1 MIMPALESPDSFRSN
16 PQHVPDVP
24 LSPGSGA
31 SSGMSAAEALAMAKT
46 HFVARGWRPLAIHPP
61 LLDIQCS
68 DVSVVLLMSEAG
80 ATAWLSAR
88 DWWALPNPVDAFR
101 REMICVRDAKVQD
114 IILVYDGEFPDTV
127 IEVAVQ
133 EPGLKLV
140 DAVALRDMAA
150 AGAGVS
156 SGSIRAPRRHGIARP
171 ARDAVA
177 SLHAH
182 ATRMFDTRVIPAT
195 ERLVSKRLARTLQQ
209 MDGERRR
216 LRHLVTGGLI
226 VMGFAI
232 GFLLFNLVVLLRT
245 PDDVGPPPAVAS
257 APPPLPAPT
266 PPPQGY
272 VAHAADAAPY
282 VAMIR
287 PATLPRMP
295 GSTATLAVAGPPVVS
310 AAADVVATS
319 ASVPTD
325 MDDFAR
331 AQMRADEA
339 MRVIAEDTPE
349 MRVSSR
355 AAPVPQQEAGMSR
368 TAPPEHPQPE
378 HAQPVDPAMV
388 DGDSAV
394 PDPADIE

>member
-1 MIMPALESPDSFRSN
+1 MPALESLDSLRSN
-16 PQHVPDVP
+16 PQHAPDVP
-24 LSPGSGA
+24 LSPDPR
-31 SSGMSAAEALAMAKT
+31 SSPGMSTAEALATAKA

-68 DVSVVLLMSEAG
+68 DVSVVLLMNDAG
-80 ATAWLSAR
+80 ATVWLSAR
-88 DWWALPNPVDAFR
+88 NWSALPNPVDAFR
-101 REMICVRDAKVQD
+101 REMICVRSAKVAD
-114 IILVYDGEFPDTV
+114 IILVYDGGFPDAV

-140 DAVALRDMAA
+140 DGVALRDMAA
-150 AGAGVS
+150 T
-156 SGSIRAPRRHGIARP
+156 SGGTVPGSTGAPRRPGIARP
-171 ARDAVA
+171 ARDAVN

-182 ATRMFDTRVIPAT
+182 ATRMFDTRLIPAT
-195 ERLVSKRLARTLQQ
+195 ERLVSKRLAQALRH

-232 GFLLFNLVVLLRT
+232 GFLLFNLVVVLRT
-245 PDDVGPPPAVAS
+245 PDDVGQPPVVAS

-282 VAMIR
+282 VAVVR
-287 PATLPRMP
+287 PAAMP
-295 GSTATLAVAGPPVVS
+295 AMVGSTAL
-310 AAADVVATS
+310 AAAGTPVTRAAPDVVATT
-319 ASVPTD
+319 ATVPTD

-349 MRVSSR
+349 MRV
-355 AAPVPQQEAGMSR
+355 PSR
-368 TAPPEHPQPE
+368 TASLPRQEAEMSRAVPPEP
-378 HAQPVDPAMV
+378 AQPVDPAMV
-388 DGDSAV
+388 DGDSGV

>member
-1 MIMPALESPDSFRSN
+1 MPALESLDSLRSHPQHAPDASLSPDSR
-16 PQHVPDVP
+16 P
-24 LSPGSGA
+24 SPG
-31 SSGMSAAEALAMAKT
+31 MSTAEALATAKA

-61 LLDIQCS
+61 LLDIQCN
-68 DVSVVLLMSEAG
+68 DVSVVLLMNDAG

-88 DWWALPNPVDAFR
+88 DWSALPNPVDAFR
-101 REMICVRDAKVQD
+101 REMICVRSAKVQD
-114 IILVYDGEFPDTV
+114 VILVYDGEFPDAV

-150 AGAGVS
+150 TGACAVPGPT
-156 SGSIRAPRRHGIARP
+156 GTPRRRGIARP
-171 ARDAVA
+171 ARDAVN

-182 ATRMFDTRVIPAT
+182 AARMFDTRLIPAT
-195 ERLVSKRLARTLQQ
+195 ERLVSKRLAQALRH

-216 LRHLVTGGLI
+216 LRHLVTGGLV

-245 PDDVGPPPAVAS
+245 PDDAGQPPAVVS

-282 VAMIR
+282 AAMSR
-287 PATLPRMP
+287 PAIAPRMP
-295 GSTATLAVAGPPVVS
+295 APGMPAPIAAMAAAGPPATGV
-310 AAADVVATS
+310 AADVVATT

-355 AAPVPQQEAGMSR
+355 AAPLPRQDVEMPRAASSE
-368 TAPPEHPQPE
+368 P
-378 HAQPVDPAMV
+378 AQPVDPAMV
-388 DGDSAV
+388 NGDSAV

>member
-1 MIMPALESPDSFRSN
+1 MPALESLDSLRPN

-24 LSPGSGA
+24 LSPDSR
-31 SSGMSAAEALAMAKT
+31 SSPGMSTVEALATAKA

-68 DVSVVLLMSEAG
+68 DVSVVLLMNDAG

-88 DWWALPNPVDAFR
+88 NWSALPNPVDAFR
-101 REMICVRDAKVQD
+101 REMICVRSAKVQD
-114 IILVYDGEFPDTV
+114 IILVYDGEFPDAV

-150 AGAGVS
+150 ASVGAVP
-156 SGSIRAPRRHGIARP
+156 GSTGAPRRRGIAWP
-171 ARDAVA
+171 ARGAVN

-182 ATRMFDTRVIPAT
+182 ATRMFDTRLIPAT
-195 ERLVSKRLARTLQQ
+195 ERLVSKRLAQALRQ

-245 PDDVGPPPAVAS
+245 PDDAGPPPAVAS
-257 APPPLPAPT
+257 APPPLPAPMA
-266 PPPQGY
+266 PPQGY

-282 VAMIR
+282 ATMIR
-287 PATLPRMP
+287 PAVAPRMP
-295 GSTATLAVAGPPVVS
+295 APGMPASTATMAAVGPPITGV
-310 AAADVVATS
+310 AADVVATT

-331 AQMRADEA
+331 AQLRADEA

-355 AAPVPQQEAGMSR
+355 AAPIPQQEAGMSR
-368 TAPPEHPQPE
+368 AVPAEPAP
-378 HAQPVDPAMV
+378 PVDPAMV
-388 DGDSAV
+388 DGDSVV
-394 PDPADIE
+394 PDPTDIE